1 MIVGLFVMRGRLRFL
16 VKKGES
22 PEVVATTG
30 LSVAT
35 ESVAGQHTSG
45 ALIGEEGEEL

>member
-1 MIVGLFVMRGRLRFL
+1 MIVGLFVMHGRLRFL

-35 ESVAGQHTSG
+35 DSAAGQHTSG
-45 ALIGEEGEEL
+45 AVIG